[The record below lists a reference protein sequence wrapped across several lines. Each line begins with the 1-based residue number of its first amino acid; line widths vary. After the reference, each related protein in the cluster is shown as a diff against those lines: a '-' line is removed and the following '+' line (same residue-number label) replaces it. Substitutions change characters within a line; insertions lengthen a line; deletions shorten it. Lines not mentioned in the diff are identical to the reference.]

1 MVPIT
6 TSNNT
11 NPTSN
16 VVTGHLPLYASPN
29 NKVWV
34 EDKEEGYVDAQ
45 LVTSSQDGF
54 NQIKEHEQNDD
65 MVMVQYAD
73 LTTKL
78 IPRNAIQL
86 MNPPKYQFAS
96 DLADLTYLNE
106 GSVLH
111 NLKHRYINNII
122 YTYSGLFLVAI
133 NPYKWL
139 PIYTDNDIQMYRNK
153 KRPECPPHIYAI
165 ADQAFHQMM
174 EHDEDQSIL
183 ITGESGAGKT
193 ENTKKVI
200 QYIAAIASRQNPSQG
215 ISDSLDVQIL
225 SANPILEAFGNAQ
238 TIKNNNSSR
247 FGKFIRLEFNNHGVL
262 SGANIERYLLE
273 KSRVTHQSA
282 KERNFHIFYQFLKG
296 APKSLKDKLHIYG
309 TVDDYEYVKHSRK
322 DVEGIDDVDDFH
334 QLVQSMKTML
344 FTEREMDQFFTI
356 IAVILHLGNIQVKDD
371 RDGQAK
377 LEGDEDSINY
387 ACSLLQV
394 PTDHFVE
401 ALLRPQLRAGKE
413 VIIQG
418 RNAEQVKDSIETTCR
433 ALYDRMFGILVNRIN
448 QTLDKPMMKHHFIG
462 VLDIAGFEIFE
473 NNSFEQLCINYTNE
487 KLQQFFN
494 HHMFI
499 LEQEEYQRERVDW
512 QFVDFGLDLQ
522 HTIDLIE
529 KSNPI
534 GVLALL
540 DEDCVMPKATDRS
553 FTEKLHSIWGKN
565 KSDKYDVPR
574 YAPSGFHLVHY
585 AGKVEYHT
593 EGWLDKNKDP
603 VNESLASLIARS
615 QDPFVAELFQDW
627 LDDQHQS
634 SQGKRPW
641 SGGSFRTVSQKY
653 KEQLSY
659 LMSQL
664 HKTQPH
670 FVRCILPNEF
680 KKPGKINSRLVL
692 DQLKCNGVL
701 EGIRICRQGY
711 PNRIT
716 FPVFRQRYELLASES
731 SNALNTTDYLV
742 DGAKA
747 VDHILKQCSFIDPMQ
762 FKIGLTKVFFR
773 AGTLGV
779 LEQAREDKIGEII
792 REFQVACQAFM
803 ARRRYKRRSTLSR
816 AVTIIQKNAR
826 VYIELKEW
834 SWWKLWTKLR
844 PLLNIT
850 RIDKEMKEREH
861 QVKEWEDKYNEESG
875 KREGLEKQ
883 VVLMQQDRKSL
894 EMELAYERE
903 ALKDNQDVLA
913 GIRCRLNQ
921 LEDEMEHKNTSIKQL
936 EERSTSLVQE
946 KQLVQ
951 ESLSNITKQ
960 YESLNQIYES
970 LVKERDRLQ
979 ENLSVQEKSNSLEC
993 SRLQSLL
1000 NKAQADLQNG
1010 NENISNIQA
1019 SLAQRVRDYESL
1031 MEKYNHESNT
1041 KDQII
1046 QEKQTLSQQLV
1057 HLKTE
1062 RDSYQEKI
1070 TSLAS
1075 DFENKSK
1082 ELDILI
1088 KKYDHLESDNNLIH
1102 DQYSEKDRL
1111 YKKSME
1117 QIEILESN
1125 LNQEKNLR
1133 QSKETELKE
1142 LLQILSQKEGE
1153 LGVQQDKM
1161 KQLREHEITSL
1172 EKQVN
1177 QLQELL
1183 DSRSQM
1189 GKDEVD
1195 KLKIKVQSL
1204 EHEVDHQK
1212 RTINNQESLLE
1223 ETKQAWQNETQ
1234 SKKTLEQQ
1242 KRQICTE
1249 YDQLSNTLTEKD
1261 RQLTLNFQQMQALE
1275 KKIEQMSSQKT
1286 SMTEKLDTLER
1297 QTQTLTSTIH
1307 QQSSDLDF
1315 YKERLSLLE
1324 ESKKKWFQDVND
1336 LTTQLN
1342 EESNSKKELQTTWSN
1357 KLVSLEEKICQQ
1369 LLDIEN
1375 TNMQLEASQREL
1387 SLLKSDLVQHQNTIH
1402 MLEKTKSR
1410 QAGELQDS
1418 KLELERIQVHCN
1430 TLERQIK
1437 LQDSKIATLSN
1448 DYEDKKKQVDMF
1460 EQEIK
1465 KIRSKYTLEL
1475 EEKQLQLDLLTK
1487 SKDALE
1493 REHKTLTRLMT
1504 SQEDIDSGANSIE
1517 LDRLKQEISK
1527 LQEILVTAQEEK
1539 EVLVIE
1545 KKQLEQDIQNIQR
1558 VHEQDLHD
1566 KSIQMEEQKKTLFK
1580 EIQDLRSKLES
1591 ETTNRLEIIKSKKK
1605 LESELGNLSNSLD
1618 NDRLE
1623 LEKKIQKGLTQLKDL
1638 QAKLVTEECLR
1649 RTLEET
1655 NSRNDKKIA
1664 EIQHQLE
1671 LTRTMHQV
1679 ADQGKQV
1686 MEERVAKLDEE
1697 IQMLMDE
1704 KNSLSDEKK
1713 QLEKKVS
1720 RMESEFNEKITSLT
1734 EDNESKLA
1742 QTEQSKL
1749 KLQQELNSTMN
1760 ALKSVKEELV
1770 QLGSTHENGI
1780 KSLQLELDNA
1790 QKRHASDISRYEQQ
1804 IQTWKDQ
1811 LEDQERVISSLDDQ
1825 SVSERN
1831 QALDQ
1836 VNTKQMEIDRLESEQ
1851 ESLKATISDL
1861 LHQIEEHQINSEL
1874 EKERQRLD
1882 YEKLK
1887 TELLEE
1893 HQERNQELR
1902 SNASELKKLAEGLNQ
1917 ELLQEKSRLHQL
1929 ELEQKKLKQVN
1940 IEQEIATRKHAEQF
1954 LVAKKEKEMLSNQV
1968 EILQLSLK
1976 ESRSKLEDI
1985 IQRNSRSENTY
1996 QQLLQQFN
2004 DLERS
2009 HGQILESLELKDG
2022 KLNELLSEN
2031 HTLILEKG
2039 KLNQELGDIQQ
2050 EHQSLKEILEQQ
2062 KEIMD
2067 ERQSRLDLIDEQ
2079 LANAHK
2085 QLQEEQLNSYDL
2097 LCKTANLEHSL
2108 REYHHTKL
2116 SSAIDISLVEDDV
2129 QNNRSPVGYDSPSAL
2144 TINNGHKQLHTRPA
2158 STLSSSSIN
2167 NSQIVHQSSMK
2178 QQLQELHGLL
2188 QTMTQEKSML
2198 SKAVKI
2204 HEKSIREMNL
2214 KLQDK
2219 EKHLK
2224 RSLQECEILREK
2236 LQNVN
2241 PRSSSLKLV
2250 SHYRLSSPTDNQ
2262 SDIIMM
2268 DAPQATRSC
2277 QVANSMNSSI
2287 CDQDQHAQLNTEI
2300 L

>member
-1 MVPIT
+1 MPIGT
-6 TSNNT
+6 FSNT
-11 NPTSN
+11 NSTSN

-29 NKVWV
+29 NKIWV
-34 EDKEEGYVDAQ
+34 EDKEEGYLDAQ
-45 LVTSSQDGF
+45 LVIASQDGF
-54 NQIKEHEQNDD
+54 NQIKEHEQSED

-78 IPRNAIQL
+78 ISRNSIQL

-111 NLKHRYINNII
+111 NLKHRYINNTI

-139 PIYTDNDIQMYRNK
+139 PIYTENDIQMYRNK
-153 KRPECPPHIYAI
+153 KRSECSPHIYAI
-165 ADQAFHQMM
+165 ADRAYHQMM
-174 EHDEDQSIL
+174 KHDEDQSIL

-200 QYIAAIASRQNPSQG
+200 QYIAAIASGQNSSQG
-215 ISDSLDVQIL
+215 VSDLLDIQIL

-273 KSRVTHQSA
+273 KSRVTHQNS

-296 APKSLKDKLHIYG
+296 APKILKDKLHIYG
-309 TVDDYEYVKHSRK
+309 TLDDYEYVKHSRK
-322 DVEGIDDVDDFH
+322 DVEGIDDVDDFNR
-334 QLVQSMKTML
+334 LIQSMKTMS
-344 FTEREMDQFFTI
+344 FTEKETEQFFMI
-356 IAVILHLGNIQVKDD
+356 IAVILHLGNIQIKDD

-377 LEGDEDSINY
+377 LAGDENSINY

-401 ALLRPQLRAGKE
+401 ALLRPQLRAGRE
-413 VIIQG
+413 LIIQG

-499 LEQEEYQRERVDW
+499 LEQEEYQKERVDW

-522 HTIDLIE
+522 STIDLIE

-553 FTEKLHSIWGKN
+553 FTEKLHSIWGKG

-603 VNESLASLIARS
+603 VNENLASLIARS
-615 QDPFVAELFQDW
+615 QDSFVSELFQDW
-627 LDDQHQS
+627 FDDSHQS
-634 SQGKRPW
+634 SQAKRSC

-659 LMSQL
+659 LISQL
-664 HKTQPH
+664 NKTQPH

-711 PNRIT
+711 PNRIS
-716 FPVFRQRYELLASES
+716 FPIFRQRYELLALKSLDS
-731 SNALNTTDYLV
+731 LNTTDYL

-747 VDHILKQCSFIDPMQ
+747 VDHILKQCSFIDRMQ

-773 AGTLGV
+773 AGTLGI

-792 REFQVACQAFM
+792 REFQIACQAFM
-803 ARRRYKRRSTLSR
+803 ARRRYKRRFTLSR

-834 SWWKLWTKLR
+834 PWWKLWTKLR

-861 QVKEWEDKYNEESG
+861 QAREWEEKYNEECA

-883 VVLMQQDRKSL
+883 AVLIQQDRKSL

-921 LEDEMEHKNTSIKQL
+921 LEDEMEHKNTSMKQF
-936 EERSTSLVQE
+936 EERSTLLVQE
-946 KQLVQ
+946 KQLIQ
-951 ESLSNITKQ
+951 ESLFILTKQ
-960 YESLNQIYES
+960 HESLNHLYESLT
-970 LVKERDRLQ
+970 KERDRLQ
-979 ENLSVQEKSNSLEC
+979 ENLSIQEKSNSLEC
-993 SRLQSLL
+993 ARLQSLL
-1000 NKAQADLQNG
+1000 IKAQTDLNNG

-1019 SLAQRVRDYESL
+1019 SLAQRVHDYELL

-1046 QEKQTLSQQLV
+1046 QEKQSLSQQIIQ
-1057 HLKTE
+1057 LKTE
-1062 RDSYQEKI
+1062 RDSYQERI
-1070 TSLAS
+1070 TSLVG

-1082 ELDILI
+1082 ELNILI
-1088 KKYDHLESDNNLIH
+1088 KKYDHLESDHNLIH
-1102 DQYSEKDRL
+1102 DQYIETDRL
-1111 YKKSME
+1111 YKESME
-1117 QIEILESN
+1117 HIEIFQFN

-1133 QSKETELKE
+1133 QSKEAELKE
-1142 LLQILSQKEGE
+1142 LVQILNQKEGE

-1172 EKQVN
+1172 ENQIN

-1189 GKDEVD
+1189 GKEEVD
-1195 KLKIKVQSL
+1195 KLKNRVKSF
-1204 EHEVDHQK
+1204 EHEVEHQK
-1212 RTINNQESLLE
+1212 RTIINQESILE
-1223 ETKQAWQNETQ
+1223 ETKQAWQNEIQ
-1234 SKKTLEQQ
+1234 SKKILEQQ

-1249 YDQLSNTLTEKD
+1249 YDQLFNTLTEKD
-1261 RQLTLNFQQMQALE
+1261 RQLTLNSQQVQSLE
-1275 KKIEQMSSQKT
+1275 KKIQQMNSQKT
-1286 SMTEKLDTLER
+1286 SMIEQLDTLER
-1297 QTQTLTSTIH
+1297 QAQTLTSTIH

-1315 YKERLSLLE
+1315 YKERLLLLE
-1324 ESKKKWFQDVND
+1324 ESKKKWLQDVKD

-1342 EESNSKKELQTTWSN
+1342 EESNSKKELQTTCSS
-1357 KLVSLEEKICQQ
+1357 KLGSLEEKICQQ

-1375 TNMQLEASQREL
+1375 TNVQLEASKREL
-1387 SLLKSDLVQHQNTIH
+1387 SLLKSDLVQHQNTIQI
-1402 MLEKTKSR
+1402 LEKTKSR

-1418 KLELERIQVHCN
+1418 KLELERIQVYCN

-1437 LQDSKIATLSN
+1437 LQEIKIVTLSN
-1448 DYEDKKKQVDMF
+1448 DSEDKKKQVDMF

-1487 SKDALE
+1487 SRDALE
-1493 REHKTLTRLMT
+1493 REHKTLTLLMT
-1504 SQEDIDSGANSIE
+1504 SQEDLNSGTNSIE
-1517 LDRLKQEISK
+1517 LDRLKQEMSK
-1527 LQEILVTAQEEK
+1527 LQEILITLQEEK
-1539 EVLVIE
+1539 EVCLIE
-1545 KKQLEQDIQNIQR
+1545 KKQLEQVIQNIQR
-1558 VHEQDLHD
+1558 IHEQDLHD

-1591 ETTNRLEIIKSKKK
+1591 ETTNRLEIIKTKKK
-1605 LESELGNLSNSLD
+1605 LESELGNLSNSL
-1618 NDRLE
+1618 NNERLE
-1623 LEKKIQKGLTQLKDL
+1623 LEKKVQKGSNQLKDL

-1655 NSRNDKKIA
+1655 NSRNDKKIS

-1671 LTRTMHQV
+1671 LARTMHQV
-1679 ADQGKQV
+1679 ADQGKQI
-1686 MEERVAKLDEE
+1686 MEDRVAKLDEE
-1697 IQMLMDE
+1697 IQILMDE

-1713 QLEKKVS
+1713 QLEKRAS
-1720 RMESEFNEKITSLT
+1720 RMESEFNEKVTALT
-1734 EDNESKLA
+1734 EDNQREFA
-1742 QTEQSKL
+1742 QTEQFKL
-1749 KLQQELNSTMN
+1749 KLQEELNSAMN
-1760 ALKSVKEELV
+1760 TLKSVREEV
-1770 QLGSTHENGI
+1770 AQLESTHDNEI
-1780 KSLQLELDNA
+1780 KSLQLELDNV
-1790 QKRHASDISRYEQQ
+1790 QKRYISDISRYEQQ
-1804 IQTWKDQ
+1804 IQTCKNQ
-1811 LEDQERVISSLDDQ
+1811 LEDQERVISLLDDQ
-1825 SVSERN
+1825 NVNERN

-1836 VNTKQMEIDRLESEQ
+1836 VNTKQIEIDKLENEQ

-1861 LHQIEEHQINSEL
+1861 LHQIEEYQLSSEL
-1874 EKERQRLD
+1874 EKEKQRLN

-1887 TELLEE
+1887 TELLEG
-1893 HQERNQELR
+1893 HQEKDQELR
-1902 SNASELKKLAEGLNQ
+1902 FNISELEKLTKGLNQ
-1917 ELLQEKSRLHQL
+1917 ELLQEKNRLHQL
-1929 ELEQKKLKQVN
+1929 DLEQKKLKQVN
-1940 IEQEIATRKHAEQF
+1940 IEQEIATRKHSEQF
-1954 LVAKKEKEMLSNQV
+1954 LIAKKEKDMLSNQV

-1976 ESRSKLEDI
+1976 ESRFKQENAI
-1985 IQRNSRSENTY
+1985 ERNSRTENTY

-2009 HGQILESLELKDG
+2009 HRQILESFELKDG
-2022 KLNELLSEN
+2022 KLNELLTEN
-2031 HTLILEKG
+2031 HTLMLERG

-2050 EHQSLKEILEQQ
+2050 EHESLKEILEQQ

-2067 ERQSRLDLIDEQ
+2067 ERQSRLNLIDEQ

-2085 QLQEEQLNSYDL
+2085 QLQEEQLHSYDL
-2097 LCKTANLEHSL
+2097 LCKTTNLEHSL
-2108 REYHHTKL
+2108 REYHHANVA
-2116 SSAIDISLVEDDV
+2116 SAVDISLVEDDA
-2129 QNNRSPVGYDSPSAL
+2129 QNNRSSAEYDSSLAS
-2144 TINNGHKQLHTRPA
+2144 INNGHKQLHTRPA

-2167 NSQIVHQSSMK
+2167 NPSTFHQSSMK
-2178 QQLQELHGLL
+2178 QQFQELYGLL
-2188 QTMTQEKSML
+2188 QTMIQEKSLL
-2198 SKAVKI
+2198 SKDVKA

-2224 RSLQECEILREK
+2224 RSLKECEILREK
-2236 LQNVN
+2236 LQNMN
-2241 PRSSSLKLV
+2241 CHSSSLKLV
-2250 SHYRLSSPTDNQ
+2250 PHYRLSSPTNNQ
-2262 SDIIMM
+2262 NDIIMM
-2268 DAPQATRSC
+2268 NAPQATRSC
-2277 QVANSMNSSI
+2277 QVTNSMNSSI
-2287 CDQDQHAQLNTEI
+2287 CDQDHLQSNTEI